1 MAVTEPNH
9 CKYVVEADSE
19 SPYVKAPGFREA
31 VELDPHDRTDPVEL
45 DGGYYQQQLSK
56 VEK

>member
-31 VELDPHDRTDPVEL
+31 VELDPHHRTDPVEL
-45 DGGYYQQQLSK
+45 DEGYY
-56 VEK
+56 